1 MSEYLTSSLPG
12 TNGTLGPS
20 PDDFFVEEIPLYIP
34 CGEGEHLYLTVE
46 KQGLTTFDLLNRAAQ
61 ALGVRERDLGYAGLK
76 DARAVTRQT
85 ISIPGVTPE
94 AGLALN
100 LPGVRV
106 LAAKRHTNKLRP
118 GHLAGNRFRIRIYDT
133 CSDAGQRAADILA
146 VLGDIGVPNRFGR
159 QRFGVLG
166 NSHRI
171 GRALVQKEHQVAINE
186 IIGDPERI
194 KHIGWQA
201 AAIAY
206 RKDDYRLA
214 IQSFPRHC
222 RNERH
227 LLERLVSGQP
237 PGKAVLSMPRKL
249 LRLYLS
255 AYQSFLFDRI
265 LAMRID
271 SIGQLWQGDLAYK
284 HDNGACFVVDN
295 PAEEQPRANDFA
307 ISPSGPLFGYKMR
320 LAQGQAGLLEQALL
334 DKDMLQTD
342 DFRLG
347 KGLSMEGA
355 RRPLRVPL
363 VGTRVQT
370 LDKGLEL
377 EFQLPKGSFA
387 TAVLHEIMKCQ
398 SNDERLAGG
407 LQ

>member
-1 MSEYLTSSLPG
+1 MNEYLTGSLPG
-12 TNGTLGPS
+12 TAGALGPN
-20 PDDFFVEEIPLYIP
+20 PDDFFVEEIPLYLP

-46 KQGLTTFDLLNRAAQ
+46 KQGLTTFDLLNRTAQ
-61 ALGVRERDLGYAGLK
+61 TLGVRERELGYAGLK

-85 ISIPGVTPE
+85 ISIPGVDRE
-94 AGLALN
+94 AGLALE

-106 LAAKRHTNKLRP
+106 LAAELHTNKLRP
-118 GHLAGNRFRIRIYDT
+118 GHLAGNRFRIRLYGT
-133 CSDAGQRAADILA
+133 CDDALQRAADILD
-146 VLGDIGVPNRFGR
+146 VLQDIGVPNRFGR

-166 NSHRI
+166 NSHRV
-171 GRALVQKEHQVAINE
+171 GRALVQKDYQAAIDE
-186 IIGDPERI
+186 IVGDPKLI
-194 KHIGWQA
+194 KHAGWQA
-201 AAIAY
+201 AAVAY
-206 RKDDYRLA
+206 RSGDFSLA

-222 RNERH
+222 RNERQ
-227 LLERLVSGQP
+227 LLERLVAGQP
-237 PGKAVLSMPRKL
+237 SRKAVLALPRKL

-255 AYQSFLFDRI
+255 AYQSSLFDRI
-265 LAMRID
+265 LTMRMD
-271 SIGQLWQGDLAYK
+271 SIEQLWQGDMAYK
-284 HDNGACFVVDN
+284 HENGACFIVDD

-307 ISPSGPLFGYKMR
+307 ISPSGPLFGYKTR

-334 DKDMLQTD
+334 DKDSLQPA

-363 VGTRVQT
+363 VGAAVQA
-370 LDKGLEL
+370 LNDGLEL

-387 TAVLHEIMKCQ
+387 TAVLHEIMKYDAV
-398 SNDERLAGG
+398 DERLAGG